1 MAAVQAEHGPL
12 LKVMA
17 VNVIN
22 PPKRAVSELKKYD
35 QTYQVL
41 SGKGSGIA
49 KDYAVRKLPLLVV
62 IDKDGIVHEA
72 TMYLKYEPLHDLV
85 APLVRQITE

>member
-1 MAAVQAEHGPL
+1 
-12 LKVMA
+12 MA

-22 PPKRAVSELKKYD
+22 PPKRAVAELKKYD

-49 KDYAVRKLPLLVV
+49 KDYQVRKRPLLVIV
-62 IDKDGIVHEA
+62 DKDGSVREA
-72 TMYLKYEPLHDLV
+72 TMYLKYEPLHDAV
-85 APLVRQITE
+85 APLVKAIVE

>member
-1 MAAVQAEHGPL
+1 
-12 LKVMA
+12 MA

-49 KDYAVRKLPLLVV
+49 RDYAVRKLPLLVIV
-62 IDKDGIVHEA
+62 DKDGVVREA
-72 TMYLKYEPLHDLV
+72 TMYLKYEPLHDIV
-85 APLVRQITE
+85 APLVQEIVQ